1 MFLVAAKGKC
11 AIALASASVQGEGA
25 RQGPHLVGWQ
35 GACVLLLMCSCKCGS
50 AIASVLLLVCL
61 GPLWPNFPEEGSPS
75 PLSLSRPHN
84 VHRQLSI
91 WQRVVVHALNSEERE

>member
-1 MFLVAAKGKC
+1 MAARGKC
-11 AIALASASVQGEGA
+11 AIAIVSAGVQGA
-25 RQGPHLVGWQ
+25 RQGPYQVGWGTRLARCQCALASLQ
-35 GACVLLLMCSCKCGS
+35 GASVV
-50 AIASVLLLVCL
+50 VLLLVCL

-75 PLSLSRPHN
+75 PLSLSRPQN